1 MKYMYSVEN
10 IGEFKHYQSFIN
22 ENSKNLQ
29 DYINYLKSNYKV
41 YELPKYLLLSNME
54 IATNALSDIPI
65 PAYTNDIRIVFTPEI
80 NIWREIYKR
89 QLINYGN
96 DEQINEI
103 KTYYN
108 DISENYLLQVIG
120 HELMHHSDLF
130 LDDFD
135 NINYEEIWF
144 EEGMCEYIS
153 KKYFFTKEEFVLDKE
168 INLKLIELFEKN
180 NDRQSIN
187 NWDITD
193 EKDYSKIFY
202 NYWKSFIVIDN
213 LVDKLGSIENVFE
226 KYNNWGLSDR
236 KIPLKEWLEI

>member
-10 IGEFKHYQSFIN
+10 IGEFKHYQSFIK

-80 NIWREIYKR
+80 DIWKEIYKR

-108 DISENYLLQVIG
+108 NISENYLLQVIG

-168 INLKLIELFEKN
+168 INLKLIELFEKYN
-180 NDRQSIN
+180 ATQATD
-187 NWDITD
+187 NWNIID

-202 NYWKSFIVIDN
+202 NYWKSFIVFDN

-236 KIPLKEWLEI
+236 KIPLKEWFEI

>member
-89 QLINYGN
+89 QLTNYGN
-96 DEQINEI
+96 DEQIKEI
-103 KTYYN
+103 ESYYN
-108 DISENYLLQVIG
+108 NISENYLLQVIG
-120 HELMHHSDLF
+120 HEIMHHSDLF

-135 NINYEEIWF
+135 NISYEEIWF

-180 NDRQSIN
+180 NDKHSIN

-213 LVDKLGSIENVFE
+213 LVEKLGSIENVFE

-236 KIPLKEWLEI
+236 KVPLKEWLEI

>member
-1 MKYMYSVEN
+1 MKYIYSVDN
-10 IGEFKHYQSFIN
+10 IGEFKCYQNFIK
-22 ENSKNLQ
+22 ENSKILE
-29 DYINYLKSNYKV
+29 DYINHLKSNYKV

-54 IATNALSDIPI
+54 IATNVLSDIPI
-65 PAYTNDIRIVFTPEI
+65 PAYTNDIRIVFTPESSV
-80 NIWREIYKR
+80 WREIYKR

-226 KYNNWGLSDR
+226 KYNKWGLSDR
-236 KIPLKEWLEI
+236 KIPLKEWLDI